1 MNNAIDTIR
10 TNTISRTGDRVQQRV
25 DNYVREVVSIE
36 IVYAQTNDIKREVD
50 WEIKYA

>member
-10 TNTISRTGDRVQQRV
+10 KNTIQRTGDRVKQRV
-25 DNYVREVVSIE
+25 DKYVREVVSIE
-36 IVYAQTNDIKREVD
+36 IVYAQIGDIKREVE

>member
-10 TNTISRTGDRVQQRV
+10 KNTIQRTGDRVKQRV
-25 DNYVREVVSIE
+25 DKYVRDTVATEL
-36 IVYAQTNDIKREVD
+36 VYVHTGNIKREID